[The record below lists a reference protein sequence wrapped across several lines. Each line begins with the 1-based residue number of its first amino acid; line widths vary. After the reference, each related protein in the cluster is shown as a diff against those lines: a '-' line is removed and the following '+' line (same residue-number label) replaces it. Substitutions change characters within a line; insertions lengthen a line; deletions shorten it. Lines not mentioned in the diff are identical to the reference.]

1 MKKNGIFV
9 KMVVFGTAGIIITAV
24 WAIAKKV
31 VTVNK
36 ENKSWKDI

>member
-9 KMVVFGTAGIIITAV
+9 KMVVFGTAGILITAV
-24 WAIAKKV
+24 CTIAKKV

-36 ENKSWKDI
+36 ENKS